1 MGLPEAWPYFI
12 CLFVWFSFSFS
23 IISIVFFSVAVHCSM
38 IRLIP
43 RMHYYTIKCDI
54 YNMKACS
61 CLLQVAYPDSL
72 QRNSKN
78 LPFTFPSSCYIKHV
92 AYYRIMGMQV
102 ILEFTDNST
111 LRVGLR
117 YCSQISHIVWSKK
130 VKITAI
136 PSFCH
141 LCQERIDILFEI
153 RASPIVK
160 LLNSFLVDSIWFHI
174 ILKNSNNF
182 SLQLCNLLRIQNGSH

>member
-1 MGLPEAWPYFI
+1 MFMPFAS
-12 CLFVWFSFSFS
+12 C
-23 IISIVFFSVAVHCSM
+23 ISWQPPKKQQEH
-38 IRLIP
+38 
-43 RMHYYTIKCDI
+43 
-54 YNMKACS
+54 
-61 CLLQVAYPDSL
+61 SL
-72 QRNSKN
+72 H

-111 LRVGLR
+111 LRVELR
-117 YCSQISHIVWSKK
+117 YCSQISQIVWSKK
-130 VKITAI
+130 VEITI

-160 LLNSFLVDSIWFHI
+160 VLNSFLVDSIWFHI